1 MMLIYLM
8 ASMFYSVSGLRT
20 NINIYT
26 RSDLQNMQA
35 IEIARQNNEF
45 IDSAINELENNII
58 ANAKQGKTQYL
69 IQWKG
74 YKEQTWENEDNL
86 TAGKTQ
92 LLRAWTVDKKRIQ
105 RQLISKEKYKN
116 NKSVSRSKSKKRTRK

>member
-20 NINIYT
+20 HINIYT

-45 IDSAINELENNII
+45 IDSSINELERNII
-58 ANAKQGKTQYL
+58 ANAKQGKTQYIVQFEGCDNIL
-69 IQWKG
+69 RVYEGATIDRCEYIVNEIKTKFARKFPNVDVLYDDKG
-74 YKEQTWENEDNL
+74 RYIINWD
-86 TAGKTQ
+86 
-92 LLRAWTVDKKRIQ
+92 
-105 RQLISKEKYKN
+105 
-116 NKSVSRSKSKKRTRK
+116 